1 DRLLNS
7 VEQPAAF
14 EAVFKM
20 GLESLEGRREDD
32 AVEVP
37 FEQFVEFAATE
48 HLAGGRG
55 GDDAVSQPFRLV
67 AIGVAEGVEGLHR
80 DTNVVIKLAAF
91 AADQTMRR
99 AFGAGARIERAFD
112 VIRE

>member
-1 DRLLNS
+1 
-7 VEQPAAF
+7 
-14 EAVFKM
+14 M
-20 GLESLEGRREDD
+20 GLESLESGREYDPI
-32 AVEVP
+32 EVA
-37 FEQFVEFAATE
+37 FEQFVEFAATQ

-67 AIGVAEGVEGLHR
+67 AVGLADGVESLHR

-99 AFGAGARIERAFD
+99 AFGAGARVERAFD
-112 VIRE
+112 VIR